1 MSLITLSRLCVAAIG
16 AATAVVLTAVPAAAH
31 TEVEADKAQA
41 LAENVTVS
49 FHAEA
54 ESDTSGI
61 KEVRVVLPE
70 GIAPADVVYGE
81 GPKGWKFS
89 ATDDGYTVKGAEL
102 KTGKSAEY
110 SVVVR
115 QLPDAE
121 EVPFKTL
128 QTYGDGHVDR
138 WIELDENGE
147 NPAPT
152 LKLKAA
158 APGAKPAAPP
168 PARRRHRR
176 PRLRRRPP
184 RPPRRPP
191 TPGRTTRAGCRRVP
205 GPGSARGS
213 SSRLRPW
220 SSRYGGGAAPR
231 SRRAVCGVFPHVLD
245 ESPASG

>member
-1 MSLITLSRLCVAAIG
+1 MSRITLPRLCVAAVG
-16 AATAVVLTAVPAAAH
+16 AATAVLLTAVPAAAH

-70 GIAPADVVYGE
+70 GIAPADVTYGE
-81 GPKGWKFS
+81 GPKGWRFS
-89 ATDDGYTVKGAEL
+89 TTADGYTVKGAEL
-102 KTGKSAEY
+102 KTGEGAEY

-158 APGAKPAAPP
+158 APGAKAVSPSPSASASPSPTARETTPAATPQ
-168 PARRRHRR
+168 AADTEKGDEGGLSAGAWTGIGAGILVAAAAVVFAVRRR
-176 PRLRRRPP
+176 
-184 RPPRRPP
+184 
-191 TPGRTTRAGCRRVP
+191 
-205 GPGSARGS
+205 
-213 SSRLRPW
+213 
-220 SSRYGGGAAPR
+220 GGA
-231 SRRAVCGVFPHVLD
+231 
-245 ESPASG
+245 EE

>member
-1 MSLITLSRLCVAAIG
+1 MSRITLPRLSVA
-16 AATAVVLTAVPAAAH
+16 AATAVTAVLLTAVPAAAH

-70 GIAPADVVYGE
+70 GIAPADVAYGE
-81 GPKGWKFS
+81 GPKGWKFN
-89 ATDDGYTVKGAEL
+89 ATDDGYTVGGAEL
-102 KTGKSAEY
+102 KTGTSAEY

-158 APGAKPAAPP
+158 APGAKPVASSPGASASPSPSPTPERTTP
-168 PARRRHRR
+168 PASPQAADTGKDDDEDNGVSAVAWTGIGAGILVAAAAVVFAVRRR
-176 PRLRRRPP
+176 
-184 RPPRRPP
+184 
-191 TPGRTTRAGCRRVP
+191 
-205 GPGSARGS
+205 
-213 SSRLRPW
+213 
-220 SSRYGGGAAPR
+220 GGA
-231 SRRAVCGVFPHVLD
+231 G
-245 ESPASG
+245 E

>member
-1 MSLITLSRLCVAAIG
+1 MSRIPLSRLSVAV
-16 AATAVVLTAVPAAAH
+16 AATAAAVLLTAVPAAAH

-61 KEVRVVLPE
+61 KEVRVVLPA
-70 GIAPADVVYGE
+70 GITPADVSYGK
-81 GPKGWKFS
+81 GPAGWKFS
-89 ATDDGYTVKGAEL
+89 TTDDGYAVGGKEL
-102 KTGKSAEY
+102 KTGESAEY

-147 NPAPT
+147 NPAPV

-158 APGAKPAAPP
+158 APGAKAVGPSPSASPSASASPAPTAVETTPGTSP
-168 PARRRHRR
+168 QAAGTAKDDEGGLSSAAWTGIGAGLLVAVAAVVLAVRRR
-176 PRLRRRPP
+176 
-184 RPPRRPP
+184 
-191 TPGRTTRAGCRRVP
+191 
-205 GPGSARGS
+205 
-213 SSRLRPW
+213 
-220 SSRYGGGAAPR
+220 GGTG
-231 SRRAVCGVFPHVLD
+231 
-245 ESPASG
+245 E

>member
-1 MSLITLSRLCVAAIG
+1 MSRITLPRLTLA
-16 AATAVVLTAVPAAAH
+16 AATAAAAVLLTAVPAAAH

-61 KEVRVVLPE
+61 KSVRVVLPE
-70 GIAPADVVYGE
+70 GITPADVTYDK
-81 GPKGWKFS
+81 GPKGWKFT
-89 ATDDGYTVKGAEL
+89 AGDDGYTVGGPEL
-102 KTGKSAEY
+102 KTGTSAEY

-138 WIELDENGE
+138 WIELDENSDT
-147 NPAPT
+147 PAPT

-158 APGAKPAAPP
+158 APGAKVVTPSASASPTPTPEATTPAPTTPAASPQ
-168 PARRRHRR
+168 AADTGKDDEGELSVVGWTGIGAAVLVAAAAVVFAVRRR
-176 PRLRRRPP
+176 
-184 RPPRRPP
+184 
-191 TPGRTTRAGCRRVP
+191 G
-205 GPGSARGS
+205 GSA
-213 SSRLRPW
+213 
-220 SSRYGGGAAPR
+220 
-231 SRRAVCGVFPHVLD
+231 
-245 ESPASG
+245 E

>member
-1 MSLITLSRLCVAAIG
+1 MPRMPLSRMSLSRLSVAAAG
-16 AATAVVLTAVPAAAH
+16 AATAVLLTAVPAAAH

-70 GIAPADVVYGE
+70 GITPADVRYGK
-81 GPKGWKFS
+81 GPEGWKFS
-89 ATDDGYTVKGAEL
+89 ATDDGWTVRGAEL
-102 KTGKSAEY
+102 RTGESAEY

-121 EVPFKTL
+121 EVAFKTL

-138 WIELDENGE
+138 WIELEENGE

-158 APGAKPAAPP
+158 APDAKPLSPSPSTAESPTPTAVETSPAPSPQAADTGKDDEGGLS
-168 PARRRHRR
+168 AGAWTGIGAGFLVAVAAVVFAVRRR
-176 PRLRRRPP
+176 
-184 RPPRRPP
+184 
-191 TPGRTTRAGCRRVP
+191 
-205 GPGSARGS
+205 
-213 SSRLRPW
+213 
-220 SSRYGGGAAPR
+220 GGAE
-231 SRRAVCGVFPHVLD
+231 G
-245 ESPASG
+245 

>member
-1 MSLITLSRLCVAAIG
+1 MTRISLPRLSRLSVAAAG
-16 AATAVVLTAVPAAAH
+16 AATAVLLTAVPAAAH

-70 GIAPADVVYGE
+70 GITPADVTYDK
-81 GPKGWKFS
+81 GPEGWKFS
-89 ATDDGYTVKGAEL
+89 ATDDGWTVRGTEL
-102 KTGKSAEY
+102 KTGESAEY

-121 EVPFKTL
+121 EVAFKTL

-158 APGAKPAAPP
+158 APDAKPLSPSPSTDGSPTPTAVETTPAPSPQAADTGKDDEGGLS
-168 PARRRHRR
+168 AGAWAGIGAGFLVAVAAVVFAVRRR
-176 PRLRRRPP
+176 
-184 RPPRRPP
+184 
-191 TPGRTTRAGCRRVP
+191 
-205 GPGSARGS
+205 
-213 SSRLRPW
+213 
-220 SSRYGGGAAPR
+220 GGAE
-231 SRRAVCGVFPHVLD
+231 G
-245 ESPASG
+245 

>member
-1 MSLITLSRLCVAAIG
+1 MSRITLPRLCVAAIG
-16 AATAVVLTAVPAAAH
+16 ATTAVLLTAVPAAAH

-61 KEVRVVLPE
+61 KEVRVVLPK
-70 GIAPADVVYGE
+70 GIAPADVTYGE
-81 GPKGWKFS
+81 GPKGWRFS
-89 ATDDGYTVKGAEL
+89 ATDDGYSVKGAEL
-102 KTGKSAEY
+102 KTGESAEY

-138 WIELDENGE
+138 WIELDENSE
-147 NPAPT
+147 DPAPT

-158 APGAKPAAPP
+158 ALGAKLVSPSPSTSASPSPTPEKPTPAASPQ
-168 PARRRHRR
+168 AADTAKDDEGGLSAGAWTGIGAGIVVAAAAVVFAVRRR
-176 PRLRRRPP
+176 
-184 RPPRRPP
+184 
-191 TPGRTTRAGCRRVP
+191 
-205 GPGSARGS
+205 
-213 SSRLRPW
+213 
-220 SSRYGGGAAPR
+220 GGT
-231 SRRAVCGVFPHVLD
+231 
-245 ESPASG
+245 EE

>member
-1 MSLITLSRLCVAAIG
+1 MSRITLPRLSVAVAT
-16 AATAVVLTAVPAAAH
+16 AATAVLFTAVPAAAH

-41 LAENVTVS
+41 LAQNVTVS

-54 ESDTSGI
+54 ESDASGI
-61 KEVRVVLPE
+61 KEVRVVLPK
-70 GIAPADVVYGE
+70 GIAPADVVYDE

-89 ATDDGYTVKGAEL
+89 ATDDGYTVGGAEL
-102 KTGKSAEY
+102 KTGESAAY

-115 QLPDAE
+115 QLPDAK

-158 APGAKPAAPP
+158 APGAKPVGTSPSPSPSLSASPAPTAAETS
-168 PARRRHRR
+168 PAASPQAADTAKDDDGGLSAAAWTGIGAGILVAAAAVVLAVRRR
-176 PRLRRRPP
+176 
-184 RPPRRPP
+184 
-191 TPGRTTRAGCRRVP
+191 
-205 GPGSARGS
+205 
-213 SSRLRPW
+213 
-220 SSRYGGGAAPR
+220 GGT
-231 SRRAVCGVFPHVLD
+231 
-245 ESPASG
+245 EE

>member
-1 MSLITLSRLCVAAIG
+1 MSRIPLSRLSVAA
-16 AATAVVLTAVPAAAH
+16 AAAVSAVLLAAVPAAAH

-54 ESDTSGI
+54 ESDSSGI

-70 GIAPADVVYGE
+70 GIAPADVAYDK
-81 GPKGWKFS
+81 GPAGWKFS
-89 ATDDGYTVKGAEL
+89 ATDDGYSVGGKEL
-102 KTGKSAEY
+102 KTGESAEY

-115 QLPDAE
+115 QLPDAK

-158 APGAKPAAPP
+158 APGAKAVGPSPSASASASASPAPTAAQTTPEASP
-168 PARRRHRR
+168 QAADTGKDDEGGLSAAAWTGIGAGLLVAVAAVVLAVRRR
-176 PRLRRRPP
+176 
-184 RPPRRPP
+184 
-191 TPGRTTRAGCRRVP
+191 
-205 GPGSARGS
+205 
-213 SSRLRPW
+213 
-220 SSRYGGGAAPR
+220 GGA
-231 SRRAVCGVFPHVLD
+231 G
-245 ESPASG
+245 E

>member
-1 MSLITLSRLCVAAIG
+1 MSRITLPRLCVAAVG
-16 AATAVVLTAVPAAAH
+16 AATAVLLTAVPAAAH

-70 GIAPADVVYGE
+70 GIAPADVTYGE

-102 KTGKSAEY
+102 KTGEGAEY

-158 APGAKPAAPP
+158 APGAKAASPSPSAPASPSPTPEKPIPAAS
-168 PARRRHRR
+168 AQAADTEKDDEGGLSAGAWTGIGAGILVAAAAVVFAVRRR
-176 PRLRRRPP
+176 
-184 RPPRRPP
+184 
-191 TPGRTTRAGCRRVP
+191 
-205 GPGSARGS
+205 
-213 SSRLRPW
+213 
-220 SSRYGGGAAPR
+220 GGAE
-231 SRRAVCGVFPHVLD
+231 D
-245 ESPASG
+245 

>member
-1 MSLITLSRLCVAAIG
+1 MSRITLPRLCVAAVG
-16 AATAVVLTAVPAAAH
+16 AATAVLLTAVPAAAH

-70 GIAPADVVYGE
+70 GITPADVTYGE
-81 GPKGWKFS
+81 GPKGWRFS

-102 KTGKSAEY
+102 KTGEGAEY

-115 QLPDAE
+115 QLPDAK

-147 NPAPT
+147 NPAPM

-158 APGAKPAAPP
+158 APGAKAVSPSPSASASPSPTPEETTPAASPQ
-168 PARRRHRR
+168 AADTDKDDEGGLSAGAWTGIGAGILVAAAAVAFAVRRR
-176 PRLRRRPP
+176 
-184 RPPRRPP
+184 
-191 TPGRTTRAGCRRVP
+191 
-205 GPGSARGS
+205 
-213 SSRLRPW
+213 
-220 SSRYGGGAAPR
+220 GGA
-231 SRRAVCGVFPHVLD
+231 
-245 ESPASG
+245 EE

>member
-1 MSLITLSRLCVAAIG
+1 MSRITLPRLCVAAVG
-16 AATAVVLTAVPAAAH
+16 AATAVLLTAVPAAAH

-70 GIAPADVVYGE
+70 GIAPADVTYGE

-102 KTGKSAEY
+102 KTGEGAEY

-158 APGAKPAAPP
+158 APGAKAASPSPSAPASPSPIPEKPIPAAS
-168 PARRRHRR
+168 AQAADTEKDDEGGLSAGAWTGIGAGILVAAAAVVFAVRRR
-176 PRLRRRPP
+176 
-184 RPPRRPP
+184 
-191 TPGRTTRAGCRRVP
+191 
-205 GPGSARGS
+205 
-213 SSRLRPW
+213 
-220 SSRYGGGAAPR
+220 GGA
-231 SRRAVCGVFPHVLD
+231 
-245 ESPASG
+245 EE

>member
-1 MSLITLSRLCVAAIG
+1 MSRITLPRLCVAAVG
-16 AATAVVLTAVPAAAH
+16 AATAVLLTAVPAAAH

-70 GIAPADVVYGE
+70 GIAPADVTYGE
-81 GPKGWKFS
+81 GPKGWSFS
-89 ATDDGYTVKGAEL
+89 TTADGYTVKGTEL
-102 KTGKSAEY
+102 KTGEGAEY

-158 APGAKPAAPP
+158 APGAKAVSPSPSASASPSPTARETTPAATPQ
-168 PARRRHRR
+168 AADTEKGDEGGLSAGAWTGIGAGILVAAAAVVFAVRRR
-176 PRLRRRPP
+176 
-184 RPPRRPP
+184 
-191 TPGRTTRAGCRRVP
+191 
-205 GPGSARGS
+205 
-213 SSRLRPW
+213 
-220 SSRYGGGAAPR
+220 GGA
-231 SRRAVCGVFPHVLD
+231 
-245 ESPASG
+245 EE

>member
-1 MSLITLSRLCVAAIG
+1 MSRSTLPRLCVAAIG
-16 AATAVVLTAVPAAAH
+16 AATAVLLTAVPAAAH

-70 GIAPADVVYGE
+70 GIAPADVTYGE
-81 GPKGWKFS
+81 GPKGWRFS
-89 ATDDGYTVKGAEL
+89 ATDDGYSVKGAEL
-102 KTGKSAEY
+102 KTGESAEY

-138 WIELDENGE
+138 WIELDENSDD
-147 NPAPT
+147 PAPT

-158 APGAKPAAPP
+158 APGAKAVSASPSASPSPSPTPEKPIPAASPQ
-168 PARRRHRR
+168 AADTAKDDEGGLSAGAWTGIGAGIVVAAAAVVFAVRRR
-176 PRLRRRPP
+176 
-184 RPPRRPP
+184 
-191 TPGRTTRAGCRRVP
+191 
-205 GPGSARGS
+205 
-213 SSRLRPW
+213 
-220 SSRYGGGAAPR
+220 GGT
-231 SRRAVCGVFPHVLD
+231 
-245 ESPASG
+245 EE

>member
-1 MSLITLSRLCVAAIG
+1 LSRIPLSRLSVAAAG
-16 AATAVVLTAVPAAAH
+16 AAAAVLLTAVPAAAH
-31 TEVEADKAQA
+31 TEVGADKAQA

-61 KEVRVVLPE
+61 TEVRVVLPE
-70 GIAPADVVYGE
+70 GITPADVTYGK
-81 GPKGWKFS
+81 GPEGWKFA
-89 ATDDGYTVKGAEL
+89 ATDDGYTVKGTEL
-102 KTGKSAEY
+102 RTGESAEY

-158 APGAKPAAPP
+158 APGAKPVAPSPSVSASPSPTTAATT
-168 PARRRHRR
+168 PAASPRAAADTGKDDEGGLSAGAWTGIGAAVLVAAAAVLFAVRRR
-176 PRLRRRPP
+176 
-184 RPPRRPP
+184 
-191 TPGRTTRAGCRRVP
+191 
-205 GPGSARGS
+205 
-213 SSRLRPW
+213 
-220 SSRYGGGAAPR
+220 GGT
-231 SRRAVCGVFPHVLD
+231 D
-245 ESPASG
+245 E

>member
-1 MSLITLSRLCVAAIG
+1 MSRIPLSRLSVAAAG
-16 AATAVVLTAVPAAAH
+16 AATAVLLTAVPAAAH

-70 GIAPADVVYGE
+70 GIAPADVTYGK
-81 GPKGWKFS
+81 GPEGWKFS
-89 ATDDGYTVKGAEL
+89 ATDDGYSVKGAEL
-102 KTGKSAEY
+102 RTGESAEY

-138 WIELDENGE
+138 WIELDENGD

-158 APGAKPAAPP
+158 APGSKPVSPSPGVSESLSPTVAETTPAASPQ
-168 PARRRHRR
+168 AADSEKDDEGGLSAGAWTGIGAGILVAVAAVVFAVRRR
-176 PRLRRRPP
+176 
-184 RPPRRPP
+184 
-191 TPGRTTRAGCRRVP
+191 
-205 GPGSARGS
+205 
-213 SSRLRPW
+213 
-220 SSRYGGGAAPR
+220 GGA
-231 SRRAVCGVFPHVLD
+231 
-245 ESPASG
+245 EE

>member
-1 MSLITLSRLCVAAIG
+1 MSRIPLSRLSVAAAG
-16 AATAVVLTAVPAAAH
+16 AATAVLLTAVPAAAH

-61 KEVRVVLPE
+61 KEVRVVLPG
-70 GIAPADVVYGE
+70 GIAPADVTYGKGPE
-81 GPKGWKFS
+81 GWRFS

-102 KTGKSAEY
+102 KTGESAEY

-138 WIELDENGE
+138 WIELDGNGE

-152 LKLKAA
+152 LQLKAA
-158 APGAKPAAPP
+158 APGAKPVSPSPSVSESPSPTAVETTP
-168 PARRRHRR
+168 PASPQAAGTEKDAEGGLSAGAWTGIGAGVLVAAAAVVFAVRRR
-176 PRLRRRPP
+176 
-184 RPPRRPP
+184 
-191 TPGRTTRAGCRRVP
+191 
-205 GPGSARGS
+205 
-213 SSRLRPW
+213 
-220 SSRYGGGAAPR
+220 GGTA
-231 SRRAVCGVFPHVLD
+231 
-245 ESPASG
+245 E

>member
-1 MSLITLSRLCVAAIG
+1 MSRITTLPRLSVAVAT
-16 AATAVVLTAVPAAAH
+16 AATAVLLTAVPAAAH
-31 TEVEADKAQA
+31 TEVETDKAQA

-54 ESDTSGI
+54 ESDSSGI

-70 GIAPADVVYGE
+70 GIAPADVTYEE

-89 ATDDGYTVKGAEL
+89 TTDDGYTVRGTEL
-102 KTGKSAEY
+102 KTGESAEY

-158 APGAKPAAPP
+158 APGATPVGTSPSPSPSLSESPAPTAAETTPEASP
-168 PARRRHRR
+168 QAADTAKDDDGGLSAGAWTGIGAGILVAVAAVVLAVRRR
-176 PRLRRRPP
+176 
-184 RPPRRPP
+184 
-191 TPGRTTRAGCRRVP
+191 
-205 GPGSARGS
+205 
-213 SSRLRPW
+213 
-220 SSRYGGGAAPR
+220 GGAA
-231 SRRAVCGVFPHVLD
+231 
-245 ESPASG
+245 E

>member
-1 MSLITLSRLCVAAIG
+1 MSRITLPRLCVAAAG
-16 AATAVVLTAVPAAAH
+16 AVTAVLLTAVPAAAH

-70 GIAPADVVYGE
+70 GIAPADVTYGE
-81 GPKGWKFS
+81 GPKGWRFT

-102 KTGKSAEY
+102 KTGEGAEY

-115 QLPDAE
+115 QLPDAA

-138 WIELDENGE
+138 WIELDDNGE
-147 NPAPT
+147 NPAPI

-158 APGAKPAAPP
+158 APGAKPVSPSPSASASPSPTPEETTPEASPQAADTEKDDEGGLS
-168 PARRRHRR
+168 AGAWTGIGAGILVAAAAVVFAVRRR
-176 PRLRRRPP
+176 
-184 RPPRRPP
+184 
-191 TPGRTTRAGCRRVP
+191 
-205 GPGSARGS
+205 
-213 SSRLRPW
+213 
-220 SSRYGGGAAPR
+220 GGA
-231 SRRAVCGVFPHVLD
+231 G
-245 ESPASG
+245 E

>member
-1 MSLITLSRLCVAAIG
+1 MSRIPLTRIPLSRAPLSRLSVVAAG
-16 AATAVVLTAVPAAAH
+16 AAAAVLLTAVPAAAH

-70 GIAPADVVYGE
+70 GIAPADVTYGK
-81 GPKGWKFS
+81 GPEGWKFS
-89 ATDDGYTVKGAEL
+89 ATDDGYTVKGTEL
-102 KTGKSAEY
+102 RTGESAEY

-138 WIELDENGE
+138 WIELDENGD

-158 APGAKPAAPP
+158 APGAKPVAPSPSDPGSPSPTAAATT
-168 PARRRHRR
+168 PAATTPSASPQAAADTGKDDEGGLSADAWTGIGAAVLVAAAAVLFAVRRR
-176 PRLRRRPP
+176 
-184 RPPRRPP
+184 
-191 TPGRTTRAGCRRVP
+191 
-205 GPGSARGS
+205 
-213 SSRLRPW
+213 
-220 SSRYGGGAAPR
+220 GGTA
-231 SRRAVCGVFPHVLD
+231 
-245 ESPASG
+245 E